1 MIPQEQVDQIK
12 KQIIQQIEAT
22 FPGDKKESA
31 IKQIEL
37 MDSEQLEE
45 FLKKNNLVKTGE
57 NPTGNQC
64 IFCSIISD
72 EIPSYK
78 INENEDAVVIL
89 ELNPISKAHVLII
102 PKKHSLLQKK
112 IPKKIS
118 SLIEEISKK
127 IKIKFKPK
135 DILTARTTLFEHE
148 IINLI
153 PVYKDETIE
162 SQRYKAEKEELEEV
176 QKILT
181 KVKKTVV
188 KKQKV
193 KKISEKNLWLPRRI
207 P

>member
-1 MIPQEQVDQIK
+1 MIPQEQADQIK

-22 FPGDKKESA
+22 FPEDKKESA

-37 MDSEQLEE
+37 MSSEQLEE
-45 FLKKNNLVKTGE
+45 FLEKNNLVKTGE

-72 EIPSYK
+72 EIPSSK
-78 INENEDAVVIL
+78 IDENEDAIAIL

-112 IPKKIS
+112 ILKNIS
-118 SLIEEISKK
+118 SLLEKISKK
-127 IKIKFKPK
+127 IKSKFKPK
-135 DILTARTTLFEHE
+135 NILTARTNLFGHE

-153 PVYKDETIE
+153 PVYDNENLDSK
-162 SQRYKAEKEELEEV
+162 RYQAKKEELEDV
-176 QKILT
+176 QKNLT
-181 KVKKTVV
+181 EV
-188 KKQKV
+188 KKQKIKPAKI
-193 KKISEKNLWLPRRI
+193 KKINEKNLWLPKRI